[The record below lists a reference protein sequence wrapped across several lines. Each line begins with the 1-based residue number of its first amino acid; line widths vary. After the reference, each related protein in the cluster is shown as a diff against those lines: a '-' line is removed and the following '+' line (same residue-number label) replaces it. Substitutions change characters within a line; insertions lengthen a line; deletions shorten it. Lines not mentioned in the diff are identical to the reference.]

1 MHKTVNRSRMW
12 RWIAFVLL
20 GSLMAAGMGA
30 LAPTPAVARAEKYK
44 LDVENKMGADVEF
57 CLRSVSSGV
66 VRDCT
71 GKINTAKTDT
81 LYIDFNQGEQIYL
94 DYEVFGEHTHDGN
107 LITGASQCTLT
118 GTVTS
123 PSLSCNIPNSGNV
136 YKVDVDNKMGADTE
150 FCIRTTTSATKR
162 ACSGRLQARK
172 TATLYIEYKE
182 GDVVYLD
189 FEIFGE
195 HTHDGNVI
203 TGGHQCTAEGI
214 INFAKVD
221 CHIPKEAGAGQ
232 KFTPAPMAP
241 YALDVA
247 NPNAGVMALLGLLAW
262 CVSACCVAGLL
273 LIGISMALQLN
284 RGVPG
289 EFGEHWRGTALVA
302 IACFIGTTAG
312 PIVAFLDLV

>member
-1 MHKTVNRSRMW
+1 MTTRAW
-12 RWIAFVLL
+12 RWIAVIVIAA
-20 GSLMAAGMGA
+20 MAVVGLGA
-30 LAPTPAVARAEKYK
+30 LASTPARADDKFK
-44 LDVENKMGADVEF
+44 LDVDNQMAADVEF
-57 CLRSVSSGV
+57 CLRSTTSGV

-71 GKINTAKTDT
+71 GRINTRKTDT
-81 LYIDFNQGEQIYL
+81 LYIDYKQGDQIYL

-107 LITGASQCTLT
+107 LITGASNCKLT

-123 PSLSCNIPNSGNV
+123 PHMSCNVPDSANV

-150 FCIRTTTSATKR
+150 FCIRTTTSGTKR
-162 ACSGRLQARK
+162 SCSGRLNARK

-214 INFAKVD
+214 INATKVD
-221 CHIPKEAGAGQ
+221 CHIPTSDAPGR
-232 KFTPAPMAP
+232 KFSEKPMSP
-241 YALDVA
+241 YAIDVN
-247 NPNAGVMALLGLLAW
+247 NPNSDMMSLLGLLAW
-262 CVSACCVAGLL
+262 CVSACCVAGLVL
-273 LIGISMALQLN
+273 TGVSMSLQLR
-284 RGVPG
+284 RGEPG
-289 EFGEHWRGTALVA
+289 EFSTHWRGAFLVA
-302 IACFIGTTAG
+302 VSCFIGTTAG